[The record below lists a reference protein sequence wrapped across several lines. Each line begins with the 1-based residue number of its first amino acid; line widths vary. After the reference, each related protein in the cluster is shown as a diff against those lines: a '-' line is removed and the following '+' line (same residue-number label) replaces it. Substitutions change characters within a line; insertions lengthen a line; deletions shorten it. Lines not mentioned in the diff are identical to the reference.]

1 MCWLQ
6 RTGCRVELAG
16 QSLEFTCTASYL
28 LMHIYYTTPGQDQI
42 PEHQGW
48 LQYPARPAGG
58 SVSHIVLEPA
68 TIFSGTHALVIGLLH
83 WEGQKPSLL
92 CFPKSG
98 GWAARDHCR
107 RMNAVCFQEGGGH
120 SPPEHRGTVAFS
132 LSGKP
137 GRGKSATGG

>member
-1 MCWLQ
+1 MLAPENRLQ
-6 RTGCRVELAG
+6 SGTGRAIPGIHLH
-16 QSLEFTCTASYL
+16 SFLPSYASIL
-28 LMHIYYTTPGQDQI
+28 VTPGQDQI

-68 TIFSGTHALVIGLLH
+68 TIFSGTHTLVIDLLY
-83 WEGQKPSLL
+83 WEGKKPSLL
-92 CFPKSG
+92 CFPRSG
-98 GWAARDHCR
+98 GRAARDHCR
-107 RMNAVCFQEGGGH
+107 RMNAVCFQGGGGH